1 MFQVQIGSRQT
12 VTNVSLQPW
21 IAIKGSGSR
30 QISHEKAHTKK
41 ANSHK
46 EARKGKHFDNK
57 LETYPTNF
65 MSNDGYLT
73 SFFSHITTCEPSSRV
88 LTVRG
93 LYLLDLLI
101 RVSSFFLKVP
111 VSALDIS
118 LTVKASSVLRFFRS

>member
-46 EARKGKHFDNK
+46 EAQKGRHFDNK
-57 LETYPTNF
+57 LEIHILFTSSILKHQSIQYQ
-65 MSNDGYLT
+65 SQISIYYL
-73 SFFSHITTCEPSSRV
+73 S
-88 LTVRG
+88 
-93 LYLLDLLI
+93 
-101 RVSSFFLKVP
+101 
-111 VSALDIS
+111 
-118 LTVKASSVLRFFRS
+118 

>member
-1 MFQVQIGSRQT
+1 MLRIIVTRQIIASL
-12 VTNVSLQPW
+12 NLQPW

-46 EARKGKHFDNK
+46 EAQKGRHFDNK

-73 SFFSHITTCEPSSRV
+73 SFFSRIHNTPSILKHQSIQYQSQISIY
-88 LTVRG
+88 
-93 LYLLDLLI
+93 YL
-101 RVSSFFLKVP
+101 S
-111 VSALDIS
+111 
-118 LTVKASSVLRFFRS
+118 

>member
-65 MSNDGYLT
+65 MSNDGYFT
-73 SFFSHITTCEPSSRV
+73 SFFSRNTMCVPSSRV

-101 RVSSFFLKVP
+101 RVSFFFLKVP

-118 LTVKASSVLRFFRS
+118 LTVKASSALRFFRS